1 MGTIVTMS
9 DLNYFCTEKEDSVI
23 KSLQNHISTT
33 QELFSLLQRYAG
45 SVNYGIHGR
54 KVTQINNVLYSIDI
68 EILTLKKF
76 LHYLHGQPFQLFS
89 QKTKDRVVEKI
100 MSFTINPCSEQELA
114 RLYNQL
120 LIVFRRYQQF
130 PQSVN
135 TQKIENLLKNIRGK

>member
-100 MSFTINPCSEQELA
+100 MNFTINPCSEQELA

>member
-9 DLNYFCTEKEDSVI
+9 DLNYFCTEKKDSVI
-23 KSLQNHISTT
+23 KSLQDHISTT

>member
-100 MSFTINPCSEQELA
+100 MNFTINPCSEQELA

-120 LIVFRRYQQF
+120 LIVFY
-130 PQSVN
+130 
-135 TQKIENLLKNIRGK
+135 